1 MTMSEVFFLEVE
13 DGQDDWEMLGEKVS
27 EKVSEKF
34 GEEDSVAVKLH
45 FGERRSDTHLKP
57 EFVRPIY
64 DSLDS
69 EEKCLTDCTVL
80 YKGDRSFADTHKEV
94 AEDNGFGFGK
104 IVIADGQDGSHE
116 SKIDIEGGEHF
127 EKVKIGKKMEE
138 YDSLLAV
145 SHMTGH
151 GANGLGAAL
160 KNVGMGLGSKGGKL
174 EMHSAF
180 ELKVDISGCTGC
192 MTCIRNCPEDA
203 ISLVDGK
210 AEIDHERCIG
220 CGKCISVCPENAVRI
235 PWGASSSRELQ
246 ERIAEYTKGAVKGK
260 KTYYINVMMDMTNEC
275 DCINT
280 RQEKALEDI
289 GILVSEDP
297 VAIDQAA
304 IDLIGEDAYGNGIDY
319 EAQVRHAEN
328 LGLGSREYRLKEL

>member
-1 MTMSEVFFLEVE
+1 MSEVFLLEVE
-13 DGQDDWEMLGEKVS
+13 DGQDNWEELGKKVAEKV
-27 EKVSEKF
+27 KRKF
-34 GEEDSVAVKLH
+34 DAGDSVAVKLH
-45 FGERRSDTHLKP
+45 FGERKSDTHLKP

-64 DSLDS
+64 ESLDT
-69 EEKCLTDCTVL
+69 EEKCLVDCTVL
-80 YKGDRSFADTHKEV
+80 YKGDRSFADTHIQV
-94 AEDNGFGFGK
+94 AEDNGFGFGD
-104 IVIADGQDGSHE
+104 IVIADGQEGDQE
-116 SKIDIEGGEHF
+116 SEIEIEGGEHF
-127 EKVKIGKKMEE
+127 EKVKIGEKLEE
-138 YDSLLAV
+138 YDSLLAI

-180 ELKVDISGCTGC
+180 KLKVDRNSCTGC

-203 ISLVDGK
+203 IELVDGK

-260 KTYYINVMMDMTNEC
+260 KTFYVTVMMDMTREC

-280 RQEKALEDI
+280 RQEKCLEDI

-319 EAQVRHAEN
+319 EAQVRHAEKI
-328 LGLGSREYRLKEL
+328 GLGSREYQLREI